1 MQTDSSKHGKIKLQI
16 LISTF
21 GSRIERINTDGM
33 PQVEGVEYVISCQN
47 PDGMQLNT
55 SHLDGREDI
64 RISIFND
71 RGISR
76 NRNHGLDLATA
87 DYVLI
92 SDDDISYNAEGLLK
106 LIETFDADDETDIVT
121 TRAITPEHHV
131 YPLDFHNLEKPWRF
145 YSPIAFEIAL
155 RRNALIK
162 SNVRF
167 AESISLGTDYITCG
181 EENFFFRRCLNAG
194 LAGVFRN
201 ITVSEHHGP
210 TTCTHSASE
219 PGVRR
224 AKGAFMPCERGYM
237 AALVRL
243 PVEAWR
249 SPVNF
254 FKALAYLTEGYCY
267 YIRHHKEL

>member
-1 MQTDSSKHGKIKLQI
+1 MHTDSSKPGQAKLQI
-16 LISTF
+16 LIATF
-21 GSRIERINTDGM
+21 GRRIEKIDTGGM
-33 PQVEGVEYVISCQN
+33 PYVGGVEYIISCQT
-47 PDGMQLNT
+47 PDGVRPDT
-55 SHLDGREDI
+55 SHLDGRDDV
-64 RISIFND
+64 RISFFND

-87 DYVLI
+87 DYILI

-106 LIETFDADDETDIVT
+106 LIETFVADDDIDIVT

-131 YPLDFHNLEKPWRF
+131 YPLDYHNLDKPWRY

-155 RRNALIK
+155 RRKALAK
-162 SNVRF
+162 HKVRF

-201 ITVSEHHGP
+201 ITVSEHRGP
-210 TTCTHSASE
+210 TTCTHSASQ
-219 PGVRR
+219 PGVIR
-224 AKGAFMPCERGYM
+224 AKGAFMPCERGYL

-243 PVEAWR
+243 PIEAWR
-249 SPVNF
+249 SPANF
-254 FKALAYLTEGYCY
+254 FKALAYLAEGYCY